1 MLPTRVLAPCLAL
14 ATTACA
20 AASTPPPATTDVL
33 RELPRVSNSRK
44 SPCWQQREIATQNAW
59 VDAATGKEKDP
70 VYRAPCDLAQQ
81 GPGKTS

>member
-1 MLPTRVLAPCLAL
+1 
-14 ATTACA
+14 
-20 AASTPPPATTDVL
+20 VL

-59 VDAATGKEKDP
+59 IDAATGKEKDP